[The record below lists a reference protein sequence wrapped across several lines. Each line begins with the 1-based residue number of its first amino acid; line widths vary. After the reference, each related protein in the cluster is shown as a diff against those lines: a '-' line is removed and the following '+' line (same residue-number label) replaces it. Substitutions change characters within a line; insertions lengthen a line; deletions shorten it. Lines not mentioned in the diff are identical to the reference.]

1 MPIEYKSFRVEVM
14 ASMKNCKKEFCEG
27 VGVLAV
33 SEIQPITPINKLM
46 VATRGNLKKS
56 ITFEV
61 IPGNL
66 GVNVGA
72 NESAPYALTIEKG
85 LNNHKA
91 QPFLEPGAMNAIP
104 KIINVAE
111 RVYKQMGG

>member
-1 MPIEYKSFRVEVM
+1 MLTSYQSEVM
-14 ASMKNCKKEFCEG
+14 AAMAQCKKEFCEA

-33 SEIQPITPINKLM
+33 AEIQPITPVNKLM
-46 VATRGNLKKS
+46 VPTRGNLKKS

-66 GVNVGA
+66 GVSVGA
-72 NESAPYALTIEKG
+72 NESAPYAIDVEKG
-85 LNNHKA
+85 LGQPA

-104 KIINVAE
+104 KIFETAE
-111 RVYKQMGG
+111 RIYKKMGG